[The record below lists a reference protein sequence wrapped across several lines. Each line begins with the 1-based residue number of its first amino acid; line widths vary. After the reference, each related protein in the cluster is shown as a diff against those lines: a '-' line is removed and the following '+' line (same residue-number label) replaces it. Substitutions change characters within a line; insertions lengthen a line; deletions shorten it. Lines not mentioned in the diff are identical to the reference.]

1 MKTVQLEVKKCPACG
16 QLMLPTADQTGWF
29 CPYCPDP
36 APAAPG
42 REEAEPGRFEVSG
55 AVAPRPEGRSEAAPR
70 IASPASRAATGAGA
84 GGMRSSPSPRL
95 EPREPRSVAP
105 EESVP
110 ASQPFFPVGIDPLD
124 EREFAASDLVGKL
137 LGGRYRL
144 ESVLGQGAMG
154 AVYRAVQV
162 ALNKP
167 YAIKVLLPSLT
178 HDRQFE
184 ARFRQEAQIA
194 ASLRHPGLVEVFD
207 YGVEDGLAYYV
218 MEFLEGRTLS
228 EALRDRVALDP
239 EEAVGIVAA
248 AADAVGVAH
257 DRGVVHRDLKPAN
270 LFLARDSTGRERV
283 KVLDFG
289 LSKAVASVLADK
301 PPMTVNGAICGT
313 PAYMSPEQAKGKSVD
328 GRSDIY
334 SLAVVLF
341 RILTGKVPFDAA
353 ESLVVLYMHID
364 HQPPALE
371 KCRPGIYVPA
381 ALEAALYRA
390 LAKRPEDRFRSMV
403 EFAAALRS
411 SVADRPSGLSDP
423 AMELPAVAPPRESS
437 PLPFGPASA
446 QPSRGRAAPLPHEP
460 ASSSGGRA
468 VPSRPPPPRAHAPGG
483 GIAPLAPE
491 SMVLAPGAATAAE
504 ARELQPAASA
514 GLPRS
519 PRERTLFLAAGGAI
533 GAIALV
539 AIGLIFA
546 DPWRV
551 VPENGGGGVSPPSIR
566 PETTPAPTPSPTPPD
581 FVDQPPIEDGPM
593 TPSKY
598 GSTTGTPPPSSPTPT
613 PKPAPTARPAPVPRP
628 PVAPIATPKKARLV
642 LTSKV
647 AARVVATAGAQ
658 RVELSTHSPHLF
670 EVPAG
675 KLSVSFALLDAP
687 GRCTVVLE
695 IPEAQQRSLVFGP
708 EVESVAQLGGP
719 EGRRKLE
726 CR

>member
-1 MKTVQLEVKKCPACG
+1 MKTVQLEMKKCPACG
-16 QLMLPTADQTGWF
+16 QLMLPTADKTGWF
-29 CPYCPDP
+29 CPYCPEP

-42 REEAEPGRFEVSG
+42 RREAGPERFEGSC
-55 AVAPRPEGRSEAAPR
+55 AAAPSPEGRSEASPR
-70 IASPASRAATGAGA
+70 LASPAGRAAPSTGAG
-84 GGMRSSPSPRL
+84 GTRSSPSPRP
-95 EPREPRSVAP
+95 EPREARSVAP
-105 EESVP
+105 EGSLP
-110 ASQPFFPVGIDPLD
+110 ASWAGSPAGIDPMD
-124 EREFAASDLVGKL
+124 EPEFAASDLIGKL

-154 AVYRAVQV
+154 AVYKAVQV

-184 ARFRQEAQIA
+184 ARFKQEAQIA

-207 YGVEDGLAYYV
+207 YGVEGGLAYYV
-218 MEFLEGRTLS
+218 MEFLEGQTLS

-248 AADAVGVAH
+248 AADALGVAH

-270 LFLARDSTGRERV
+270 LFLARDSAGRERI

-341 RILTGKVPFDAA
+341 RTLTGKVPFDAA

-364 HQPPALE
+364 HQPPALD
-371 KCRPGIYVPA
+371 KCRPGIHVPA

-390 LAKRPEDRFRSMV
+390 LAKRPEDRFRSMA
-403 EFAAALRS
+403 EFAAALRG
-411 SVADRPSGLSDP
+411 SVAGRPPGLFDP
-423 AMELPAVAPPRESS
+423 AMEVPAAAPPWEPS
-437 PLPFGPASA
+437 PLPLGPASA
-446 QPSRGRAAPLPHEP
+446 QPARGRAAAPLGEP
-460 ASSSGGRA
+460 ASSSGGRV

-491 SMVLAPGAATAAE
+491 SMVLAPGAT
-504 ARELQPAASA
+504 PAAAPA
-514 GLPRS
+514 GAPPV
-519 PRERTLFLAAGGAI
+519 PRERSLFIAAGAAI
-533 GAIALV
+533 GVIALV
-539 AIGLIFA
+539 AIGLLLA
-546 DPWRV
+546 DPWHV
-551 VPENGGGGVSPPSIR
+551 VPGKDGGGVSPPSIR

-598 GSTTGTPPPSSPTPT
+598 VKMTEPPPPPPPTPT
-613 PKPAPTARPAPVPRP
+613 PKPAPTAKPAPVPKP
-628 PVAPIATPKKARLV
+628 PIAPIPTPGKARLV

-647 AARVVATAGAQ
+647 AGRVVATAGAQ
-658 RVELSTHSPHLF
+658 RVELITNSPHLF
-670 EVPAG
+670 EVTAG
-675 KLSVSFALLDAP
+675 KLSVSFTLLDAP
-687 GRCTVVLE
+687 GRCAVVLE

-708 EVESVAQLGGP
+708 EVESIAQLGGS
-719 EGRRKLE
+719 EGRKKLE